1 MASMQPKSSSKPV
14 KKSDPE
20 KASAVKGL
28 YVTDD
33 PRAAWQHFRA
43 EALAADPATLAVCTT
58 DIDLVRVNVGRG
70 VASVSAR
77 AAEARKA
84 LPLADV
90 TRALESAALSLA
102 LTHAFDLVVE
112 APAAAPPSTE
122 EDPDAALSIAERTAK
137 MFVDRQLLV
146 GQLKVFLGL
155 GDYPQAAMTALL
167 AGSGSI
173 DGARD
178 VLQAD
183 AALDGERL
191 AGRHPFTAAWRA
203 QATRR
208 ARRLLAELTPANATV
223 EASVRT
229 VASVERDAYWALL
242 VAAHAE
248 LRKIG
253 MVLFGER
260 DLDDKVPP
268 LGARTVARS
277 PAKAKPDAPK

>member
-1 MASMQPKSSSKPV
+1 MESMQPKSSSKRV
-14 KKSDPE
+14 KKADPE
-20 KASAVKGL
+20 KASAVKGP

-43 EALAADPATLAVCTT
+43 EALAANPETLAVCTT
-58 DIDLVRVNVGRG
+58 DIDLVRVNVARG
-70 VASVSAR
+70 VASVSPL
-77 AAEARKA
+77 AATARKA
-84 LPLADV
+84 LPLSAV

-122 EDPDAALSIAERTAK
+122 EDPDATLSIAERTAK
-137 MFVDRQLLV
+137 MYADRQLLV
-146 GQLKVFLGL
+146 AQLKVFLGL
-155 GDYPQAAMTALL
+155 GDHPQAAMTALL

-208 ARRLLAELTPANATV
+208 ARRLLAELTPANATA

-277 PAKAKPDAPK
+277 PAKGKTDGPK